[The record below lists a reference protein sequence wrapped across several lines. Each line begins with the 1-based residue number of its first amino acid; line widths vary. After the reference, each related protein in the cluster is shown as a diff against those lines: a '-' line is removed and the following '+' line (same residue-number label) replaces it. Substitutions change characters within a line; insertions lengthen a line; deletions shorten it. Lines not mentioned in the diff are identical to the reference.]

1 MTKTIKL
8 SDEAYERLEQQVWE
22 AVTDFDYLQSYFG
35 KCIARTKSLHISIEN
50 PSSDS
55 PYDYPSPRY
64 VHKSF
69 TKKQLVE
76 VYLSMP
82 DRTHCGACDVVLD
95 PDACS
100 PDLLM
105 QYAFFGEVV
114 YG

>member
-22 AVTDFDYLQSYFG
+22 AVTDFDYLPSYFG
-35 KCIARTKSLHISIEN
+35 KCIARTNSLHVCIEN

-55 PYDYPSPRY
+55 PRY
-64 VHKSF
+64 IWKNF

-105 QYAFFGEVV
+105 QYALFGEIV

>member
-22 AVTDFDYLQSYFG
+22 AVTDFDYLPSYFG

-55 PYDYPSPRY
+55 PRY
-64 VHKSF
+64 IWKNF

-105 QYAFFGEVV
+105 QHALFGEVV

>member
-22 AVTDFDYLQSYFG
+22 AVTDFDYLPSYFG

-50 PSSDS
+50 PSCEE
-55 PYDYPSPRY
+55 PRY
-64 VHKSF
+64 IQESF

-105 QYAFFGEVV
+105 QHALFGEVV